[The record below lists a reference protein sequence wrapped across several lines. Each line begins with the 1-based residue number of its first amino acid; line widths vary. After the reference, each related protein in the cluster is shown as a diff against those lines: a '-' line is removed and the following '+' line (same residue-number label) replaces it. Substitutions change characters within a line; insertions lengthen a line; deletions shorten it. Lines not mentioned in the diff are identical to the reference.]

1 MGVWLFLFFGGDIMA
16 QNVPLVWLMINDV
29 LAPTPKGFTPVYSDF
44 DTPNTK
50 RNEVAVLKRE
60 CIRKGVVS
68 PKFTWRIQTEA
79 LSKLLK
85 MIVPEKLN
93 VKFYDP
99 MTMELHEFTGYAQAT
114 RQPSLVLQGKTYAE
128 CWWDFECSFIEY

>member
-1 MGVWLFLFFGGDIMA
+1 MA
-16 QNVPLVWLMINDV
+16 ATAPLVWLIINDEP
-29 LAPTPKGFTPVYSDF
+29 APTPNKFTPVYSDF
-44 DTPNTK
+44 DTPNSK

-60 CIRKGVVS
+60 CIRQNVVS
-68 PKFTWRIQTEA
+68 PKFTWRIQTEQ

-85 MIVPEKLN
+85 MIKPVSLN

-99 MTMELHEFTGYAQAT
+99 MTKTMHEFIGYAQAT
-114 RQPSLVLQGKTYAE
+114 RQPSLVLQGKTYAD